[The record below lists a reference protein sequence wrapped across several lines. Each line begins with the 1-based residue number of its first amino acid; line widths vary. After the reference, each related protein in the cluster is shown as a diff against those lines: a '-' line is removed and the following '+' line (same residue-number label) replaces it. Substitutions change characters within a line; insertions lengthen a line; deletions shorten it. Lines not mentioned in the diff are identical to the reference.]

1 MAKLKSLPFVK
12 CGKVF
17 DTNLPDSLDMSMP
30 PIVLGEVKVEVPD
43 QRNVSVL
50 VKFSEFIEFALLG
63 LNPKLSIVYRLV
75 RVNQRSNDAQILQE
89 WEFLFESARV
99 NEVGNLTTNQ
109 PTVLTVCDCLEAGS
123 SGPITYRLEITQI
136 DTNSLNNLEIVNK
149 SITATVL
156 DEQTE
161 DNHHRMRRGPRG
173 PLLFLDRNFSLPK
186 KTASGEPFIACGKSF
201 NPVLPL
207 RLTANEPPVV
217 LTQVSVRP
225 EAVKN
230 PCVLVNF
237 SGFLTSIL
245 RNADFSNLT
254 FRLVKSRTDGSGRTV
269 LQTWPFLREFVS
281 DTNIKEP
288 IVFNFCD
295 CLDDKADAAI
305 LYTFEL
311 IEVALSRQSSYNI
324 TQKSMIAQVYSGI
337 DQQKKTNRKE
347 TK

>member
-1 MAKLKSLPFVK
+1 M
-12 CGKVF
+12 
-17 DTNLPDSLDMSMP
+17 
-30 PIVLGEVKVEVPD
+30 EVPNQRD
-43 QRNVSVL
+43 ERNVCVL
-50 VKFSEFIEFALLG
+50 VTFSEFINFALLG
-63 LNPKLSIVYRLV
+63 LNPKLSIIYRFV
-75 RVNQRSNDAQILQE
+75 RMNHGSHDAQILQE
-89 WEFLFESARV
+89 YEFLFESARAD
-99 NEVGNLTTNQ
+99 EVANVTTNQ
-109 PTVLTVCDCLEAGS
+109 PTVLTVCDCMDKGTSGS
-123 SGPITYRLEITQI
+123 FTYRLEITQI
-136 DTNSLNNLEIVNK
+136 DSNSLENLEIVNK

-161 DNHHRMRRGPRG
+161 NNDIQMRRGPRG

-186 KTASGEPFIACGKSF
+186 KTTNGQAFVACGRVF

-207 RLTANEPPVV
+207 RLSVSDPPVV
-217 LTQVSVRP
+217 LTQVTVRP
-225 EAVKN
+225 EVVKK

-254 FRLVKSRTDGSGRTV
+254 FRLVKSRTDGSGRKV

-295 CLDDKADAAI
+295 CLDDVKADAEI

-311 IEVALSRQSSYNI
+311 IEATLSQQSSYNI
-324 TQKSMIAQVYSGI
+324 TQKSMTAQVYTGI
-337 DQQKKTNRKE
+337 DQQKRSNHKE
-347 TK
+347 KN